1 MRMFQMKLLHF
12 SLIKTNKKYRFFL
25 IKTNKKYRKISLF
38 C

>member
-12 SLIKTNKKYRFFL
+12 SLSKTNKKYRFIAFL
-25 IKTNKKYRKISLF
+25 LIREKKISLF